1 MTKELV
7 HCK

>member
-7 HCK
+7 VKI